1 MITAALILTFCS
13 IDICE
18 EYVVDSNLSKQDC
31 IERKREELIDMS
43 GQSFDVL
50 YKDAV
55 ERYQAVAMRGEIE
68 RVSLKCV
75 RDDY

>member
-1 MITAALILTFCS
+1 MITSALILKFCS

-18 EYVVDSNLSKQDC
+18 EYVIDSNLSKQDC
-31 IERKREELIDMS
+31 IERKREELIDIA

-55 ERYQAVAMRGEIE
+55 RRYQAVAMKGEIE

-75 RDDY
+75 RDW